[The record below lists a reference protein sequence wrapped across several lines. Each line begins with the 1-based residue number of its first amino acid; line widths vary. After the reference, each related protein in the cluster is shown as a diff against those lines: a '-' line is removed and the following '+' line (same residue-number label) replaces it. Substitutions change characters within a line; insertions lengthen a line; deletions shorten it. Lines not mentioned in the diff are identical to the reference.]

1 VRAPARWAE
10 LRPCDREA
18 AFAHAHASSVCACP
32 RLAHAWYSMNPAYTF
47 PNTVL
52 ESKRVLRSMMSE
64 EESLDVMSR
73 NPAVLQYERPAP
85 SPCSLT

>member
-1 VRAPARWAE
+1 
-10 LRPCDREA
+10 
-18 AFAHAHASSVCACP
+18 
-32 RLAHAWYSMNPAYTF
+32 MNPAYTF